1 MFYYVTDNFLRARE
15 KLYEAQYT
23 SNVDTHD
30 SANEDENDVGTNA
43 APSISATSE
52 VSKEKTSW
60 WKKEAKKVRKSGER
74 VTGLFNTDIPTYLIK
89 YTKIFF
95 GVILMSNLIRSIA

>member
-15 KLYEAQYT
+15 KLYKTQYT

-52 VSKEKTSW
+52 VSKKKTSW
-60 WKKEAKKVRKSGER
+60 WKKEAKK
-74 VTGLFNTDIPTYLIK
+74 
-89 YTKIFF
+89 
-95 GVILMSNLIRSIA
+95 

>member
-15 KLYEAQYT
+15 KLYKAQYT

-52 VSKEKTSW
+52 VSKKRPVGG
-60 WKKEAKKVRKSGER
+60 KKKQKNKKKR
-74 VTGLFNTDIPTYLIK
+74 
-89 YTKIFF
+89 
-95 GVILMSNLIRSIA
+95 

>member
-15 KLYEAQYT
+15 KLHKAQYT

-52 VSKEKTSW
+52 VSKKKTSW
-60 WKKEAKKVRKSGER
+60 WKKEAKK
-74 VTGLFNTDIPTYLIK
+74 
-89 YTKIFF
+89 
-95 GVILMSNLIRSIA
+95 